1 MHDLRISTPA
11 RVLSFGAFN
20 ALNVWLVPHLINL
33 GASILTGWSDDGT
46 TYSFALS
53 RTWAVVLYSAVGLM
67 TLWNL
72 VSAVSGQPSYTEWH
86 AAEPAAWV
94 PRRTEPADVEPSS
107 PEPAWDVTFA
117 AQQAAARAKL
127 AAKRKVVGADTPPG
141 GASPSEQRIAAYR
154 KVADAKR
161 RIGRAQAMVD
171 GMEDGPRKTH
181 LRKTFDTIERDVIPG
196 LERANEERL
205 DGRVRHICAGVGDAA
220 GLASAI
226 SVEEAV
232 RDLSAGEGAEE
243 AITEAVNGL
252 KAWEMATE
260 DLRNI
265 ERSVGLLTRT

>member
-11 RVLSFGAFN
+11 RVLSLGAFN

-117 AQQAAARAKL
+117 AQQAAFRAL
-127 AAKRKVVGADTPPG
+127 
-141 GASPSEQRIAAYR
+141 
-154 KVADAKR
+154 
-161 RIGRAQAMVD
+161 
-171 GMEDGPRKTH
+171 
-181 LRKTFDTIERDVIPG
+181 
-196 LERANEERL
+196 L
-205 DGRVRHICAGVGDAA
+205 DGQPNWTV
-220 GLASAI
+220 S
-226 SVEEAV
+226 
-232 RDLSAGEGAEE
+232 DLPDGSFKESG
-243 AITEAVNGL
+243 TNVS
-252 KAWEMATE
+252 T
-260 DLRNI
+260 
-265 ERSVGLLTRT
+265 VLLVVDVA